1 MKLFFVSIILLFFYS
16 CSFDDKTGI
25 WKNENISK
33 EKDNIFK
40 DFEKLS
46 IDTEV
51 FNKTIIGDKEYKFSI
66 SKRISNSTWSDIFFN
81 ENNNFKNFEY
91 ENLNEISYK
100 SKKLSKYNLN
110 QHILYD
116 NDNIITSDI
125 NGNLIINSLIE
136 KFKTKKFN
144 FYKRKYKKIEKQLN
158 LVLENETIFVSDN
171 LGYLYAYDYKKE
183 KIIWAKNYK
192 VPFRSNIKI
201 INDKLVAANQNN
213 NLYFFSK
220 ADGNILKSFPTEETI
235 VKNDFINNISSNKKS
250 IFFLNTFGTLYSINK
265 KSLRLNWFV
274 NLNQTLDLRPS
285 NTFLS
290 NQIVNN
296 EKKIVIS
303 SRDYTYLIDSNSG
316 SIIQR
321 FNFVSNT
328 KPLILDDYLFLISN
342 NSFLISLELKTG
354 KIIYSYDLNEKISNF
369 YNVKKRKIFPKNI
382 AILSDNIYIFLEN
395 SYLIKFDIFGD
406 LLEIN
411 KLPSKL
417 RSFPIFVKKNIIFL
431 NKKKKIIMIN

>member
-1 MKLFFVSIILLFFYS
+1 M
-16 CSFDDKTGI
+16 
-25 WKNENISK
+25 
-33 EKDNIFK
+33 
-40 DFEKLS
+40 
-46 IDTEV
+46 
-51 FNKTIIGDKEYKFSI
+51 IG
-66 SKRISNSTWSDIFFN
+66 
-81 ENNNFKNFEY
+81 
-91 ENLNEISYK
+91 
-100 SKKLSKYNLN
+100 
-110 QHILYD
+110 
-116 NDNIITSDI
+116 
-125 NGNLIINSLIE
+125 
-136 KFKTKKFN
+136 KFKTKKFK

-235 VKNDFINNISSNKKS
+235 VKNEFINNISSNKKS

-265 KSLRLNWFV
+265 KSLRLNWFI

-303 SRDYTYLIDSNSG
+303 SRDYTYLIDTNSG

-321 FNFVSNT
+321 FNFGSNI
-328 KPLILDDYLFLISN
+328 KPLILDDYLFLVSN

-382 AILSDNIYIFLEN
+382 AILSDDIYIFLEN

-431 NKKKKIIMIN
+431 SNKKKIIMIN

>member
-25 WKNENISK
+25 WKNENILK

-51 FNKTIIGDKEYKFSI
+51 FNKTIIADKEYKFSI
-66 SKRISNSTWSDIFFN
+66 SKRISNSAWSDIFFN

-91 ENLNEISYK
+91 ENLNKISYK
-100 SKKLSKYNLN
+100 SKKLSKHNLN
-110 QHILYD
+110 HHILYD

-125 NGNLIINSLIE
+125 SGNLIINSLIE

-144 FYKRKYKKIEKQLN
+144 FYKRKYKKIEKKLN
-158 LVLENETIFVSDN
+158 LALENETIFVSDN

-235 VKNDFINNISSNKKS
+235 VKNEFINNISSNKKS

-265 KSLRLNWFV
+265 KSLRLNWFI

-316 SIIQR
+316 SIILR
-321 FNFVSNT
+321 FNFGSNT
-328 KPLILDDYLFLISN
+328 KPIILDDYLFLVSN

-369 YNVKKRKIFPKNI
+369 YNVKKRKIFTKNI

-395 SYLIKFDIFGD
+395 SYLIKFNIFGD
-406 LLEIN
+406 LLEVN

-431 NKKKKIIMIN
+431 SKKKKIIMIN